1 MSYIQFAKVKFYLQ
15 GSGRSP
21 VEEFLQEQSEE
32 IRADFVDAL
41 SLLASG
47 QILSMP
53 LSRNLAGIYQ
63 GLHEL
68 RLKDRSGQ
76 VRIFYF
82 VKKQDGLYMLHAMQK
97 KTQEIPKRDIELI
110 LKRIKE
116 VQHGLERNIG

>member
-1 MSYIQFAKVKFYLQ
+1 MAYSPFRRLKFYLL

-21 VEEFLQEQSEE
+21 VEEFLREQSED
-32 IRADFVDAL
+32 IRTDFLDVMH
-41 SLLASG
+41 LLASG
-47 QILSMP
+47 QGLSMP
-53 LSRNLAGIYQ
+53 LSRNLSGIYP

-68 RLKDRSGQ
+68 RLKDRHGQ

-82 VKKQDGLYMLHAMQK
+82 VKRDDAVYMLHAMRK

-116 VQHGLERNIG
+116 V